1 MTRCRAEDDL
11 GGWTQAVLGAA
22 SVYLFGAEPGK
33 LPAQL
38 YDVLARTTD
47 DGTRARLAAAL
58 ARCWAYAVMFHGV
71 TDDTLARAVA
81 LLGDAD
87 TAGRLRARALATYE
101 LLGAPWWRG
110 RLASSWP
117 PAAGDVSPGS
127 RRVYLHPSPGGL
139 WLIGPEGAAA
149 PLRALRGFG

>member
-110 RLASSWP
+110 RARVVVAAS
-117 PAAGDVSPGS
+117 GR
-127 RRVYLHPSPGGL
+127 RRVPRFAPGLPASISGRAL
-139 WLIGPEGAAA
+139 ADRAGGAAA